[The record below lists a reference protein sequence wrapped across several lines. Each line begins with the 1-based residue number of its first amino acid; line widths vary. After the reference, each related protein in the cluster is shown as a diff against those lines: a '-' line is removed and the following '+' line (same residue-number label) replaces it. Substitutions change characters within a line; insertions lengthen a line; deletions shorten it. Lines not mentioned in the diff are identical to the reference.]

1 VKFCGDN
8 VSHELSLS
16 FDVVA
21 GPFLGRPFP
30 TAAGLP
36 SSVPVG
42 RLRPHLL
49 TQHTALGFAQ
59 AAERRRHSASGVSP
73 RNRSRDATSRR
84 AATDNATTSCSSFNR
99 ALPLLSDA

>member
-8 VSHELSLS
+8 ASHVLSLS

-21 GPFLGRPFP
+21 GPFLRRPVP
-30 TAAGLP
+30 AAAGLP
-36 SSVPVG
+36 SGVPAG

-59 AAERRRHSASGVSP
+59 AAERRQHSASGVSP
-73 RNRSRDATSRR
+73 RIRPREATSRR
-84 AATDNATTSCSSFNR
+84 AATDNATTRCSSFNR